1 MGFFQ
6 YWACFLNFPF
16 FHYSRFLALQ
26 GRFLNFSR
34 FSPWFLKF
42 CKKKKKLF
50 LQKQILL
57 YCTFLYILVTPP
69 IILTFWLNG
78 PWPLHCNQLCELF
91 WYYKERKNSN
101 GYFFFCFLTW
111 LLWVLRFLFPW
122 TFTNSFLRPK
132 KPTIAFLKFSK
143 IWV

>member
-6 YWACFLNFPF
+6 YWACFLNFTF

-26 GRFLNFSR
+26 GRFLNFSK

-42 CKKKKKLF
+42 CKKKNFFTKKN
-50 LQKQILL
+50 LL
-57 YCTFLYILVTPP
+57 YCTFWYILVIPP

-78 PWPLHCNQLCELF
+78 PWPLHCNQLCETFLVCPQ
-91 WYYKERKNSN
+91 RTIQMVI
-101 GYFFFCFLTW
+101 FFFRFLIW
-111 LLWVLRFLFPW
+111 IFWVLRFLFPW

-143 IWV
+143 IWA